1 MVCGTTSYCQVWL
14 RNTTRQCAHGA
25 DRRHRVGE
33 SSRECKKNE
42 TRSRSAWLDAPER
55 VAATQCTDRSEGSC
69 MKDATRSMEA
79 YTFNKIT

>member
-1 MVCGTTSYCQVWL
+1 MVCGTTSYCQVWP

-42 TRSRSAWLDAPER
+42 TRSRSAWLAAPER
-55 VAATQCTDRSEGSC
+55 VAALSPRRHAVHGLQGGGL
-69 MKDATRSMEA
+69 A
-79 YTFNKIT
+79 